1 MDFSFTP
8 EQQAYRTR
16 LRAWL
21 ANNLPAGW
29 GGDYNGPEDAI
40 ECAEFRKAWERKL
53 HAAGYTAIHWPKEYG
68 GQGLSITHT
77 LIVNEELGRVVA
89 PEPFNIIGMETA
101 GPMLL
106 AIGTPEQKAR
116 FLKRI
121 ASIEDCW
128 CQGFTEPDA
137 GSDLGALTTAAVR
150 EGDTWV
156 INGRKIWTS
165 QAHAANW
172 CCLLARTDPA
182 ASTYKGITVF
192 AVPMNAQGISLRP
205 LAQLNGRP
213 EFNEILFENVRI
225 PLDSH
230 IGPVNEGWRVANEA
244 VAKERAMIRLY
255 RQARFQNEF
264 EHMVRVAI
272 AKPQGRPLAQDSHF
286 KQSIAEIY
294 SLLRIHRYHN
304 LKIIARLEAGE
315 TIGPEAS
322 IVRLFWSE
330 MRQRIGHLGL
340 DVLGG
345 DVMLDDAE
353 TVGATRFQD
362 VYLMSRA
369 DTIFAGTAQIQR
381 NLIAERVL
389 GLPR

>member
-8 EQQAYRTR
+8 EQEAYRAR

-21 ANNLPAGW
+21 SRNLPAGW
-29 GGDYNGPEDAI
+29 GGTFNGPEDPL
-40 ECAEFRKAWERKL
+40 ECAEFRKAWERRL
-53 HAAGYTAIHWPKEYG
+53 HAAGYAALHWPREYG
-68 GQGLSITHT
+68 GQGLSVTHT
-77 LIVNEELGRVVA
+77 LILHEELGRVAA
-89 PEPFNIIGMETA
+89 PEPFNIIGIETA

-116 FLKRI
+116 HLPRI
-121 ASIEDCW
+121 VAVEECW
-128 CQGFTEPDA
+128 CQGFTEPEA
-137 GSDLGALTTAAVR
+137 GSDLTAISTRAER
-150 EGDTWV
+150 DGDAWV
-156 INGRKIWTS
+156 VNGRKIWTS
-165 QAHAANW
+165 QAHAADY

-182 ASTYKGITVF
+182 AKYSKGITVF
-192 AVPMNAQGISLRP
+192 AVPMKTPGIHLRP
-205 LAQLNGRP
+205 LAQLNGRA
-213 EFNEILFENVRI
+213 EFNEILFENARI

-230 IGPVNEGWRVANEA
+230 LGPVNEGWRVANEA

-264 EHMVRVAI
+264 EHMLRA
-272 AKPQGRPLAQDSHF
+272 AAAAPRGRRLTESGDFRQKLAVIH
-286 KQSIAEIY
+286 

-304 LKIIARLEAGE
+304 LKLIARLEAGE
-315 TIGPEAS
+315 TIGAESS

-330 MRQRIGHLGL
+330 MRQRIGHLAL
-340 DVLGG
+340 DVLGP
-345 DVMLDDAE
+345 DAVLDDAGTPGE
-353 TVGATRFQD
+353 ARFQD

-381 NLIAERVL
+381 NVIAERVL

>member
-8 EQQAYRTR
+8 EQDEYRAT

-21 ANNLPAGW
+21 ADNLPDGW
-29 GGDYNGPEDAI
+29 GGDYNGPEDAV
-40 ECAEFRKAWERKL
+40 ECADFRKAWERKL

-68 GQGLSITHT
+68 GQGLSITHA
-77 LIVNEELGRVVA
+77 LIVNEELGRVAA

-121 ASIEDCW
+121 AAIDDCW
-128 CQGFTEPDA
+128 CQGFTEPEA
-137 GSDLGALTTAAVR
+137 GSDLGALTTSAVR
-150 EGDTWV
+150 DGNAWV

-192 AVPMNAQGISLRP
+192 AVPMDAPGIGLRP
-205 LAQLNGRP
+205 LAQLNGRA
-213 EFNEILFENVRI
+213 EFNEMLFENVRI
-225 PLDSH
+225 PPDSH

-244 VAKERAMIRLY
+244 VAKERAMIKLY

-264 EHMVRVAI
+264 EHMLRAAI
-272 AKPQGRPLAQDSHF
+272 AGPQGRRLA
-286 KQSIAEIY
+286 AESYFRQQLAEVY

-315 TIGPEAS
+315 TIGAEAS

-330 MRQRIGHLGL
+330 MRQRIGHMGLEVLGS
-340 DVLGG
+340 DVL
-345 DVMLDDAE
+345 VDDRD
-353 TVGATRFQD
+353 TVGEARFQD

-381 NLIAERVL
+381 NVIAERVL